1 MKISVKLQSFFY
13 ECVYE
18 LGNAFNYSLSAG
30 FEYEDGFNRVM
41 DILDVPEDK
50 RGNILSGV
58 FRFSD
63 EAGIPYY
70 KLSPL
75 NQFIVTIPP
84 YILYCLKNRL
94 PDDTKLKEETIQLM
108 NDVHFVR
115 YLQEELGVKISQ
127 EIKGALWRPN
137 FLGWAFGK
145 LGRSR
150 GRKDQQII
158 KIIEGLNT
166 ILKELFVILLDLYE
180 KKFPSDDEQ
189 NNLQKAG
196 VVVNELVLE
205 ELRGEQVTFKE
216 NNVDFINNERISVL
230 KIEKIKMG
238 VLSFL
243 MAKGALYKSWD
254 SPKADIWINGA
265 QELEPSVIIPDKL
278 NKIQEIIEKYLSYV
292 SE

>member
-1 MKISVKLQSFFY
+1 MEISEKLQSFCY
-13 ECVYE
+13 DCLCE
-18 LGNAFNYSLSAG
+18 LGNAFNYSLSIG

-41 DILDVPEDK
+41 DILNVPEGE

-63 EAGIPYY
+63 EAGILYY

-94 PDDTKLKEETIQLM
+94 PDDMELKEEAIHLM
-108 NDVHFVR
+108 NDVHFNR

-145 LGRSR
+145 VGRR
-150 GRKDQQII
+150 WRRKDQQVI

-166 ILKELFVILLDLYE
+166 ILKELFVILLDLYK
-180 KKFPSDDEQ
+180 KKFFSDDEQ
-189 NNLQKAG
+189 NNLQRAG
-196 VVVNELVLE
+196 VLLNELVLE
-205 ELRGEQVTFKE
+205 RLKGEQVAFKE
-216 NNVDFINNERISVL
+216 KNADFINNEKIRVL
-230 KIEKIKMG
+230 KIDKIKMA

-243 MAKGALYKSWD
+243 TAKGALYKSWD
-254 SPKADIWINGA
+254 SPKADIWINRA

-278 NKIQEIIEKYLSYV
+278 NEIQEIIEKYLSYV

>member
-1 MKISVKLQSFFY
+1 MEISGKLQSF
-13 ECVYE
+13 CHDCLCE
-18 LGNAFNYSLSAG
+18 LGNAFNYSLSVG
-30 FEYEDGFNRVM
+30 LEYEDGFSRIM
-41 DILDVPEDK
+41 EILNVPEGE

-63 EAGIPYY
+63 EAGIPYH

-84 YILYCLKNRL
+84 YILYCLKNTL
-94 PDDTKLKEETIQLM
+94 PDDTKLKEEAIQLM

-145 LGRSR
+145 VG
-150 GRKDQQII
+150 GKQDKKDQQVI
-158 KIIEGLNT
+158 KIIEGLDT
-166 ILKELFVILLDLYE
+166 ILEELFVILLDLYK

-189 NNLQKAG
+189 NNLQRAG
-196 VVVNELVLE
+196 VVLNELVLE
-205 ELRGEQVTFKE
+205 ELRGEQIAFKE
-216 NNVDFINNERISVL
+216 NNTDFINNEKTRVL
-230 KIEKIKMG
+230 KIDKIKIA
-238 VLSFL
+238 VLTFL
-243 MAKGALYKSWD
+243 KAKGALYKSWE
-254 SPKADIWINGA
+254 SPKADIWINEA
-265 QELEPSVIIPDKL
+265 QELEPSVVIPDTQ
-278 NKIQEIIEKYLSYV
+278 NEIQEIIEKYLSYV

>member
-1 MKISVKLQSFFY
+1 MEISGKLQHFCY
-13 ECVYE
+13 DCIYE

-30 FEYEDGFNRVM
+30 FEYENGFNRVM
-41 DILDVPEDK
+41 DILNMPEGE

-94 PDDTKLKEETIQLM
+94 PDDTKLKEEAIQLM

-115 YLQEELGVKISQ
+115 FLQEELGMKISQ

-145 LGRSR
+145 LGVRR
-150 GRKDQQII
+150 GRKDQKVI

-166 ILKELFVILLDLYE
+166 ILKELFIILLDLYK
-180 KKFPSDDEQ
+180 KKFPSNDEQ
-189 NNLQKAG
+189 NNLQIAG

-216 NNVDFINNERISVL
+216 NNADFINNEKIRVL
-230 KIEKIKMG
+230 KVEKIRMA

-243 MAKGALYKSWD
+243 TAKGALYKSWD
-254 SPKADIWINGA
+254 SPKAAIWINRA
-265 QELEPSVIIPDKL
+265 KELEPGIIIPNKL
-278 NKIQEIIEKYLSYV
+278 KEILEIIEKYLSYV

>member
-1 MKISVKLQSFFY
+1 MKISVKLQNFCY
-13 ECVYE
+13 NCLYE
-18 LGNAFNYSLSAG
+18 LGNAYNYSLSAG

-41 DILDVPEDK
+41 NILDVPEGE
-50 RGNILSGV
+50 RGNIFSGV
-58 FRFSD
+58 LRFSD

-84 YILYCLKNRL
+84 YVLYCLKNRL
-94 PDDTKLKEETIQLM
+94 PDDTKLKEEAIQLM

-127 EIKGALWRPN
+127 EIKGALWKPN

-145 LGRSR
+145 LGGRKR
-150 GRKDQQII
+150 RKDQQVM
-158 KIIEGLNT
+158 KIIEGLDT
-166 ILKELFVILLDLYE
+166 ILKELFVILLDLYK
-180 KKFPSDDEQ
+180 KKFPSDHEQ
-189 NNLQKAG
+189 NNLQRAG
-196 VVVNELVLE
+196 VVVNELILK
-205 ELRGEQVTFKE
+205 ELRGEQVAFKE
-216 NNVDFINNERISVL
+216 SNADFINNERVSVL

-254 SPKADIWINGA
+254 SPKANIWINGA
-265 QELEPSVIIPDKL
+265 QELEPNVIIPDKL

>member
-1 MKISVKLQSFFY
+1 MKISVKLQNFCY
-13 ECVYE
+13 DCLYE
-18 LGNAFNYSLSAG
+18 LGNAYNYSLSAG

-41 DILDVPEDK
+41 DILDVPEDE

-84 YILYCLKNRL
+84 HILYCLKNRL
-94 PDDTKLKEETIQLM
+94 PDNTKLKEEASQLM
-108 NDVHFVR
+108 SDVHFVR

-127 EIKGALWRPN
+127 EIKGALWKPN

-145 LGRSR
+145 LGGRKR
-150 GRKDQQII
+150 RKDQQVM
-158 KIIEGLNT
+158 KIIEGLDT
-166 ILKELFVILLDLYE
+166 ILKELFVILLDLYK
-180 KKFPSDDEQ
+180 KKFPSDHEQ
-189 NNLQKAG
+189 NNLQRAG
-196 VVVNELVLE
+196 VVVNELILE
-205 ELRGEQVTFKE
+205 ELRGEQVAFKE
-216 NNVDFINNERISVL
+216 SNVDFINNERISVL

-254 SPKADIWINGA
+254 SPKANIWINGA
-265 QELEPSVIIPDKL
+265 QELEPNVIIPDKL

>member
-1 MKISVKLQSFFY
+1 MKISEKLQSFCY
-13 ECVYE
+13 DCLYE

-41 DILDVPEDK
+41 DILDVPEGE

-94 PDDTKLKEETIQLM
+94 PDDMKLKEEAIQLM

-127 EIKGALWRPN
+127 KIKGALWKPF
-137 FLGWAFGK
+137 FLGGALRK
-145 LGRSR
+145 LSGRR
-150 GRKDQQII
+150 RRKDQQVI

-166 ILKELFVILLDLYE
+166 ILKELFVILLDLYN
-180 KKFPSDDEQ
+180 KKYPSDDKQ
-189 NNLQKAG
+189 NNMQRAG

-205 ELRGEQVTFKE
+205 ELRGEQVAFKG
-216 NNVDFINNERISVL
+216 NNADFFNNEKIRVL

-243 MAKGALYKSWD
+243 MAKGAMYKSWD
-254 SPKADIWINGA
+254 SLKADIWINEA
-265 QELEPSVIIPDKL
+265 KELEPSVIIPDKL
-278 NKIQEIIEKYLSYV
+278 NEIQEIIEKYLSYV